1 VQYWLFR
8 AMIVGHEGNTEE
20 RGQIV
25 GIDTDQII
33 ESSVILHAERVRHGF
48 FTRKGGISSGL
59 HASLN
64 CGYGSDDSRDDVAR
78 NRAFCAASLGVAP
91 ESLVT
96 AYQVHGVTV
105 VQVDQ
110 PWLSTEAPRADALVT
125 TRPGIALGIL
135 TADCA
140 PILAADPKAGIVGAA
155 HAGWKGAKA
164 GVAEALIGAMMKCGA
179 EPSRIMAAVGPCIG
193 PASYEVG
200 PEFRDDFLADDPH
213 AERFFTIPPGG
224 RPHFDLQAYV
234 AARIAAAGVT
244 RLDRIAAD
252 TCAEPDRFFS
262 YRRSRLKGEP
272 DYGRQLSAI
281 ALLPR
286 DVV

>member
-1 VQYWLFR
+1 MVR
-8 AMIVGHEGNTEE
+8 EGNTEE

-25 GIDTDQII
+25 EIGADQII
-33 ESSVILHAERVRHGF
+33 ESSVILRAEHVRHGF

-64 CGYGSDDSRDDVAR
+64 CGYGSDDSRDDVAQ
-78 NRAFCAASLGVAP
+78 NRAFCATKLGVAP

-96 AYQVHGVTV
+96 AYQVHGVAV
-105 VQVDQ
+105 VEVDR
-110 PWLSTEAPRADALVT
+110 PWLPAEAPRADALVT

-140 PILAADPKAGIVGAA
+140 PILAADHKAGIVGAA

-164 GVAEALIGAMMKCGA
+164 GVAEALIDAMVKHGA
-179 EPSRIMAAVGPCIG
+179 EPSRITAAVGPCIG

-200 PEFRDDFLADDPH
+200 PEFRDDFLADDPD
-213 AERFFTIPPGG
+213 AERFFTIGPSA

-234 AARIAAAGVT
+234 AARLATAGVMQ
-244 RLDRIAAD
+244 LDRIAAD
-252 TCAEPDRFFS
+252 TCAEADRFFS

-281 ALLPR
+281 ALLP
-286 DVV
+286 DFHFPD